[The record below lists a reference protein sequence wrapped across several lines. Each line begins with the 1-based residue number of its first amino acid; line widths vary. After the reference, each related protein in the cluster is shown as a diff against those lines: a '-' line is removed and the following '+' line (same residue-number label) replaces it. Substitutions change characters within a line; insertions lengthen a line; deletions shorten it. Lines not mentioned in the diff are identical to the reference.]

1 MDDIGNVHAWAEH
14 LVAAVEADNERPHLP
29 CSDSATLSVLR
40 AAPAAVLP
48 HARLAIADLEAAADR
63 DLSGLRSD
71 QVARHF
77 TIRSAE
83 LNVLVGRMVVPG
95 GPQPGR
101 FRLEALVFTGEPAAM
116 PGEFPAAHRTGVLHF
131 GQLST
136 ASQGYTAG
144 SGAVAF
150 PEQLA
155 VRERPA
161 GQAYGVVFAGKLADL
176 FLRVL
181 PLLDEETLRVIGL
194 APHGL
199 AEIRQYAFLA
209 HEWGHEQGRRPEQT
223 VVTRRRRLIAVMA
236 ELHADL
242 EALAML
248 SDLASPL
255 ATAAATVLIADR
267 IAREAWL
274 PRPFA
279 QVDAIAARQLLDLL
293 LCAGAVAFA
302 PSGRVHLDLAGASQR
317 ARQELERVR
326 AVEEECCVRG
336 LEPAEN
342 YLRERGWEVVG
353 QACHREP
360 EHRLARFLA
369 YAATPEPGLS
379 PPGQPRGVA
388 LRATAR

>member
-1 MDDIGNVHAWAEH
+1 MDDIGTAHAWARD
-14 LVAAVEADNERPHLP
+14 LVSAVEADNEQPGQR
-29 CSDSATLSVLR
+29 CRDSATLAVLR

-48 HARLAIADLEAAADR
+48 QACLAIADLEAAADR
-63 DLSGLRSD
+63 DLTGLRSD
-71 QVARHF
+71 QLARHF
-77 TIRSAE
+77 TTRPDE

-95 GPQPGR
+95 GPRPGQ
-101 FRLEALVFTGEPAAM
+101 FRLEAVAFTSEPAVM
-116 PGEFPAAHRTGVLHF
+116 PSEFPAACRTGILNF
-131 GQLST
+131 GQIIT
-136 ASQGYTAG
+136 GTQGYTAG
-144 SGAVAF
+144 SGTVAF

-155 VRERPA
+155 VRERPP
-161 GQAYGVVFAGKLADL
+161 GQAYGVVFADKLTDL
-176 FLRVL
+176 FLPVL
-181 PLLDEETLRVIGL
+181 SLLDQETLSVLGS
-194 APHGL
+194 APHSL
-199 AEIRQYAFLA
+199 AEIRRHAFLA

-223 VVTRRRRLIAVMA
+223 VVARRRRLIAVMA

-242 EALAML
+242 EALVML
-248 SDLASPL
+248 SDLATPL

-293 LCAGAVAFA
+293 LCAGVVAFA
-302 PSGRVHLDLAGASQR
+302 PSGRVRLDLVGALQC
-317 ARQELERVR
+317 ARQELDYVR
-326 AVEEECCVRG
+326 AIEEECCARG

-369 YAATPEPGLS
+369 YAATPEPGS
-379 PPGQPRGVA
+379 SQPGQPHGVTIHA
-388 LRATAR
+388 AAR